1 MDLPK
6 QEKKEKVPEGLGG
19 MNLKPSAKKTKKK
32 SASAAPPPNPFGGFG
47 GMGGGFGG
55 GMYGG
60 GLPGGAA
67 DPFADLMGGG
77 AGGNPWAP
85 PQLTPE
91 QQAEQQRLFA
101 KQMKEFE
108 TQMTQMFKDI
118 PPPDP
123 KSQEEQQ
130 KKMADTIAAL
140 SGQKKAAEEA
150 AQVNDDGSTK
160 SLNPEEAAMKEM
172 FEKMASPTGM
182 QEMMDNMLQH
192 LLSKEVLYE
201 PMKEIAEKYPP
212 WLKRNSKKIPDDEI
226 VRYEAQ
232 LVKVRAIIAA
242 YEDDATDFQT
252 IVTLLQEMQSFG
264 LPPEDIMKEMAN
276 KNGMPLGPNGMP
288 MGWPGLAGAGAS
300 GGSGGSAGAGPKG
313 MGGSGL
319 GTPKSGKGGANGGP
333 EECVIM

>member
-19 MNLKPSAKKTKKK
+19 MNLKPSTKKTKKK

-47 GMGGGFGG
+47 SMGGMGGMG

-77 AGGNPWAP
+77 AAGNPWAP

-192 LLSKEVLYE
+192 LLSKGSALRAHEGDRGEV
-201 PMKEIAEKYPP
+201 PP
-212 WLKRNSKKIPDDEI
+212 WLKRNSKKIPDDEL

-242 YEDDATDFQT
+242 YEDDNTDFKH

-264 LPPEDIMKEMAN
+264 LPPDEIMKEMAN
-276 KNGMPLGPNGMP
+276 KKGIPLGPGQGCDGMA
-288 MGWPGLAGAGAS
+288 PGLAGAGVAAS
-300 GGSGGSAGAGPKG
+300 GSAGAGPKG

-319 GTPKSGKGGANGGP
+319 STPKSGKGAGAPP